1 MGMKGNNEEDK
12 RYGESVRYK
21 GEEVCEKVGSG
32 KQIRGEYCVLGKSKN
47 NNVNNMKN
55 MKNMKNINNIEKH
68 RRIMSSGVNTINII
82 NTIDSIDTI
91 DSIRDSI
98 DISSRRVENGV
109 RRWEKSRKE
118 ESNDK
123 TKKNTQVCSECKS
136 LGVINKDKNKN
147 DIPTTQKVVRR
158 QRIESPCTLSINNI
172 ISSKRYTNTNTN
184 NNTNSNTHHHT
195 PISPNTNRRLIP
207 NNPQEQTT
215 IHSNTIISPNPRS
228 KRKEHKL
235 QKSATQYI
243 NTRNQGLHTSTHRN
257 LSNVGNLLGNHT
269 NIRNNTNV
277 GNLPNTTEGISTTT
291 SHKLP
296 PKGVN
301 EEIRSSM
308 QLTMHPR
315 LSYYIRKVP
324 LQPIHG
330 MTTSTSITRSI
341 NMNTHNI
348 NINIPQR
355 SKTSLSTNTPVPAP
369 RPTFDA
375 YLNTLEDSFVLK
387 TDPMQ
392 KLLQKVIISKDGS
405 DPGNYIYIYIYIV
418 VEEILSDG
426 RLRYMKHLKE
436 WNKIFRSSYYSQNY
450 SENTKLEKLKEK
462 LPSHTF
468 LSELYMEHGLQRE
481 QNLWREC
488 QTPHPTTS
496 KLLNKNKKR
505 TNSAAK
511 HLLNNLIKNREGE
524 MDNNSGDLLIS
535 GSQTI
540 SQNVLKSSMS
550 SEKLKVLHENF
561 IEDNEDINDTSI
573 ITPLHTVINNK

>member
-1 MGMKGNNEEDK
+1 MKGNNGEHK
-12 RYGESVRYK
+12 RYGES
-21 GEEVCEKVGSG
+21 EKVGSG
-32 KQIRGEYCVLGKSKN
+32 EQIRGEYCVLGKSKN
-47 NNVNNMKN
+47 NNVNTINN
-55 MKNMKNINNIEKH
+55 MKNMKNIKNINKIEKH
-68 RRIMSSGVNTINII
+68 RRIMSSGVNSI
-82 NTIDSIDTI
+82 NTIDSI

-123 TKKNTQVCSECKS
+123 TNKNTQVCSECKC

-147 DIPTTQKVVRR
+147 DIPITQKVLPR

-184 NNTNSNTHHHT
+184 SNTNSNNNTHHHT
-195 PISPNTNRRLIP
+195 HISPNRNRRLIP

-257 LSNVGNLLGNHT
+257 LPNVGNLLGNHT

-291 SHKLP
+291 SHKFP

-324 LQPIHG
+324 LQPIYG

-348 NINIPQR
+348 NIKTPQR

-369 RPTFDA
+369 HPTFDA

-387 TDPMQ
+387 TDSMQ

-405 DPGNYIYIYIYIV
+405 DPGNYIYIYIY
-418 VEEILSDG
+418 SG
-426 RLRYMKHLKE
+426 RRDTIR
-436 WNKIFRSSYYSQNY
+436 WTSKIHETPKR
-450 SENTKLEKLKEK
+450 
-462 LPSHTF
+462 
-468 LSELYMEHGLQRE
+468 ME
-481 QNLWREC
+481 QNIQKFILFTELFREHEIREAERE
-488 QTPHPTTS
+488 TPVTYIP
-496 KLLNKNKKR
+496 KR
-505 TNSAAK
+505 AIYGARITERTKPMERMSDPSS
-511 HLLNNLIKNREGE
+511 NNLQIIK
-524 MDNNSGDLLIS
+524 
-535 GSQTI
+535 
-540 SQNVLKSSMS
+540 
-550 SEKLKVLHENF
+550 
-561 IEDNEDINDTSI
+561 
-573 ITPLHTVINNK
+573 